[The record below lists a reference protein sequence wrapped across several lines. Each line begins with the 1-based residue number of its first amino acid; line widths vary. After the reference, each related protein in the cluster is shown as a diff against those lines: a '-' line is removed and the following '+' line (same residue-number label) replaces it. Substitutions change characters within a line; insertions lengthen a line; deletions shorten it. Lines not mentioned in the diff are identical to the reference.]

1 MLRLHIT
8 SEDLFRVR
16 FASGPDPLW
25 ESVMSIRLLRGTRGG
40 AVFDPWRAQARD
52 RLCQLPQ
59 RYVRLLRHLVPP
71 AGDLPGF
78 LTPQRAEQGL
88 EAGIEAVLGT
98 PRVQLRRELSAL
110 PGAPSWLRPLA
121 EGEPAAL
128 TRLGAALRAYHHAAI
143 APFWPRVR
151 SLVDAER
158 AARARTVLDHGTE
171 GLLAAM
177 RPALLW
183 RAPVLEVGH
192 PHPVEREIRLS
203 GRGLVLAPSAFC
215 WRWPV
220 IVVHPGLPPVL
231 MYPVERGPEWW
242 TGPDHAP
249 GARALADLLGPTR
262 AACLTVI
269 GNSCTTG
276 ELARRTGVT
285 APTASV
291 HATTLRA
298 AGLTTSTR
306 QGNTVVHTP
315 TPLGTALLR
324 AAGP

>member
-1 MLRLHIT
+1 MLRVHIT
-8 SEDLFRVR
+8 NEDLSRVR

-25 ESVMSIRLLRGTRGG
+25 ETVMSIRLLRGTWGG
-40 AVFDPWRAQARD
+40 AVFDPWRAQVRD

-59 RYVRLLRHLVPP
+59 RYVRLLRHLVSP

-78 LTPQRAEQGL
+78 LTPQRAGQGL

-98 PRVQLRRELSAL
+98 PRVRLRRELAAL

-128 TRLGAALRAYHHAAI
+128 ARLGAALRAYHHVAI

-158 AARARTVLDHGTE
+158 AARARIVLDHGTE

-177 RPALLW
+177 RPAMLW
-183 RAPVLEVGH
+183 QAPVLEVGH
-192 PHPVEREIRLS
+192 PVEREIRLA
-203 GRGLVLAPSAFC
+203 GRGLVLVPSAFC

-220 IVVHPGLPPVL
+220 TVVHPGLPPVL

-242 TGPDHAP
+242 AGPDHAP
-249 GARALADLLGPTR
+249 GARALANLLGPTR
-262 AACLTVI
+262 AACLTAI

-285 APTASV
+285 APTASL

-306 QGNTVVHTP
+306 RGNTVVHTP
-315 TPLGTALLR
+315 TPLGSALLR
-324 AAGP
+324 ASGS